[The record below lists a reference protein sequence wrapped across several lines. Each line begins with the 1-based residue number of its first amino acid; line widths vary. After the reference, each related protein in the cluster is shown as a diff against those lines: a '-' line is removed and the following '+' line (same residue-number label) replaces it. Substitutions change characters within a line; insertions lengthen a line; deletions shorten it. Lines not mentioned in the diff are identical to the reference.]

1 MTPKKKFSG
10 ANWLAIIAF
19 LFVMFISATISVVI
33 FGQIKNDLYKN
44 KDNSVVSSGKV
55 LNRYII
61 DTYELY
67 YDSGTLKFQEVMN
80 HINELS
86 NDFSSFQV
94 VSVDGNVLF
103 DSSQKDVN
111 ERTNLEKS
119 NLSPDI
125 INATSIY
132 TQKTNEKID
141 YIVVPHVDDWGNHKY
156 SIRYSTNYNDVN
168 EKLDRYRIILIII
181 TFGVDITALL
191 VLILFAYNEKYRIE
205 KAHIRDLANINYI
218 KDEFMG
224 LVSHN
229 LRTPLSV
236 IKGYMS
242 FITDPNSPKEE
253 MKEDIANMG
262 EGVKKLSS
270 LVEDIV
276 FATSILSGGEKFV
289 SEDVNIE
296 KIIGE
301 TRLKYDEQIRS
312 KNLQFNYTL
321 EGGETFTGDKKAL
334 GRIFDN
340 LIENAVKFDLENG
353 SVDVRLENSSE
364 LKITVSDTGVGIE
377 SDKLDSI
384 VGFFHRGS
392 DILNYNFEGEGLGLY
407 LTNLIVKHYNGQVHV
422 TSEKD
427 KGSTFEVILK
437 KESK

>member
-1 MTPKKKFSG
+1 MTSKKKFSG

-19 LFVMFISATISVVI
+19 LFVMFVSATISVVI
-33 FGQIKNDLYKN
+33 FGQMKNDLYKN

-67 YDSGTLKFQEVMN
+67 YDSGTLKFQEIMN

-125 INATSIY
+125 INSTSIY

-156 SIRYSTNYNDVN
+156 SIRYSTNYSDVN
-168 EKLDRYRIILIII
+168 EKLDRYEITLIIV

-218 KDEFMG
+218 KDEFMA

-242 FITDPNSPKEE
+242 FITDPKSPKDE
-253 MKEDIANMG
+253 MKDDIREMG
-262 EGVKKLSS
+262 SGVERLSF

-276 FATSILSGGEKFV
+276 YATSILSGKEKFV
-289 SEDVNIE
+289 SEEVS
-296 KIIGE
+296 IGNLVGE
-301 TRLKYDEQIRS
+301 VRLKYDEQIKN
-312 KNLQFNYTL
+312 KNLQFHYTL
-321 EGGETFTGDKKAL
+321 DGEENFACDRNAL
-334 GRIFDN
+334 VRILDN

-353 SVDVRLENSSE
+353 SVDVRVENNSE
-364 LKITVSDTGVGIE
+364 LKISVSDTGVGIE
-377 SDKLDSI
+377 SAKLDSI

-392 DILNYNFEGEGLGLY
+392 DILSYNFEGGGMGLY
-407 LTNLIVKHYNGQVHV
+407 LTNLIVKHYNGQMHV